1 MKKLQP
7 VILSTLLTLLAAS
20 CATDK
25 DYIVTIKTE
34 YGDMKAILYDKT
46 PEHKENF
53 VKLAREGYFD
63 STLFHRVIKDF
74 MIQGG
79 DPNSKNTL
87 PGTPLG
93 NGGPGYTIPAEFNQ
107 DLFHVKGSLSA
118 ARQSDSVNPEKE
130 SSGSQFYI
138 VQGKTWTK
146 DELTTDQNKLN
157 RAVQQCMARGDQD
170 SVRQIL
176 MSIYQNDGPEAYGKK
191 INEMKDYFADVMQ
204 VNLVKS
210 IAPERL
216 DDYTTIGGTPHL
228 DDEYTV
234 FGKVIDGLDIID
246 KIAEQPTDRRD
257 RPDENIMMTMEVEEL
272 PKNKITKLYGY
283 QYPTEK

>member
-87 PGTPLG
+87 SGTPLG

-170 SVRQIL
+170 SIRQIL

-191 INEMKDYFADVMQ
+191 INEMKDYFANVMQ
-204 VNLVKS
+204 VNLDKS

-216 DDYTTIGGTPHL
+216 DDYTTIGGTP
-228 DDEYTV
+228 
-234 FGKVIDGLDIID
+234 
-246 KIAEQPTDRRD
+246 P
-257 RPDENIMMTMEVEEL
+257 
-272 PKNKITKLYGY
+272 
-283 QYPTEK
+283 